1 MSCVGILMA
10 LHLFRKSDD
19 LHLLSAYESGEVALR
34 RCVAATDKTI
44 EGIGWDALW
53 TSKLHVEASK
63 YTEGRYIP
71 LTNMMSW

>member
-1 MSCVGILMA
+1 MTCVGILMA

-44 EGIGWDALW
+44 EGIGWERLW
-53 TSKLHVEASK
+53 ITKLYVESGVFEPNNRINTILI
-63 YTEGRYIP
+63 Y
-71 LTNMMSW
+71 

>member
-1 MSCVGILMA
+1 MSVCLMQTVQPDTERPQ
-10 LHLFRKSDD
+10 LR
-19 LHLLSAYESGEVALR
+19 LLCAYEDGGVTLWAYTNTEKELS
-34 RCVAATDKTI
+34 I